1 MPGSGEGAG
10 LNDFIQNDETVPVV
24 DSPNQEV
31 QNDETVPTAN
41 ISPDQ
46 MSLGTGSMGIKGID
60 LFFLTN
66 ELGKTATVTLDQN
79 FQA

>member
-41 ISPDQ
+41 ISPD
-46 MSLGTGSMGIKGID
+46 
-60 LFFLTN
+60 
-66 ELGKTATVTLDQN
+66 
-79 FQA
+79 